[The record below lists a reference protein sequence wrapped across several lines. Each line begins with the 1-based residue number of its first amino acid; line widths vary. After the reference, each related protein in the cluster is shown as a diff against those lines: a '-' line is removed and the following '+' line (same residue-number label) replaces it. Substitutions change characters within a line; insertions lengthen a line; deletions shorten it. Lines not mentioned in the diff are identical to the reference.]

1 MEDVIIKTM
10 DQKFITKKELESECQ
25 KLLDSA
31 KTADLKWI
39 YCYFSEFE
47 EFPLVVEEP
56 VPDQP
61 GYKVWEGPT
70 ALAAAK

>member
-1 MEDVIIKTM
+1 MEDTIIKTM
-10 DQKFITKKELESECQ
+10 DQKFITKEGLEAECQ
-25 KLLDSA
+25 KFLDSA

-39 YCYFSEFE
+39 YCYFTEFE

-56 VPDQP
+56 AP

-70 ALAAAK
+70 ELVSTKAD